1 MFSLSNVPA
10 DLIVAVVPVWTR
22 LNFLSSFPDDIT
34 YVKVPFDPLST
45 SSQINV
51 KITLS
56 TPVSSGIVIV

>member
-1 MFSLSNVPA
+1 M
-10 DLIVAVVPVWTR
+10 VAVVPVWTR
-22 LNFLSSFPDDIT
+22 LNFLSSFPEDIT